1 MSVTSC
7 LLNMPQRTRYLQVSY
22 TCTKAAVILNS
33 STNIWICFGWSG
45 SSSSWCSSRFSFLC
59 RWKQSSQRNLK
70 FNNHLTLCLL
80 SWKNKP
86 VSGSMNRTSSH
97 VVIKI
102 FLCLR
107 FRNWPVNVLVWIS
120 ETFKS
125 LSSFT
130 AKRLEI
136 NKITFPASS
145 LMLWNE
151 FCLHVYY
158 RSLVNF
164 LFLDHFAESKVRS
177 KIQTCNLSV
186 RWRKIYQLI
195 AKRKVMR
202 QRVIFLNV
210 QLSLLQFQNKT
221 HRNVQLC
228 PPGGGIRL

>member
-1 MSVTSC
+1 MSVRSC
-7 LLNMPQRTRYLQVSY
+7 LLNMPQRTRYLQASY

-45 SSSSWCSSRFSFLC
+45 SSSSWCSPRFSFLC
-59 RWKQSSQRNLK
+59 RSKQSGLWSL
-70 FNNHLTLCLL
+70 
-80 SWKNKP
+80 
-86 VSGSMNRTSSH
+86 NRLM
-97 VVIKI
+97 VRKI
-102 FLCLR
+102 FLRLR

-125 LSSFT
+125 FSSFT

-177 KIQTCNLSV
+177 KIQACNLSV

-195 AKRKVMR
+195 AERKVMR

-210 QLSLLQFQNKT
+210 QLSLSAISKQN
-221 HRNVQLC
+221 
-228 PPGGGIRL
+228 PPQCAAVSTRGRYSALTGL

>member
-1 MSVTSC
+1 MSVRSC

-45 SSSSWCSSRFSFLC
+45 SSSSWCSSRFLC
-59 RWKQSSQRNLK
+59 RSKQSSQRNLK

-136 NKITFPASS
+136 NKITSCIVINVVK
-145 LMLWNE
+145 WI
-151 FCLHVYY
+151 
-158 RSLVNF
+158 
-164 LFLDHFAESKVRS
+164 LF
-177 KIQTCNLSV
+177 I
-186 RWRKIYQLI
+186 
-195 AKRKVMR
+195 
-202 QRVIFLNV
+202 LNV
-210 QLSLLQFQNKT
+210 TWSPMTDF
-221 HRNVQLC
+221 
-228 PPGGGIRL
+228 